1 MKPEFFTYIIEAG
14 ASLKIHTPGIED
26 FSQIKTQ
33 TMQRADC
40 ILMQSDYPN
49 GWHIEVEQYSDRII
63 LYSNKQL
70 TQNEDGSF
78 NAPTE

>member
-1 MKPEFFTYIIEAG
+1 MKLGFFTYILEPG
-14 ASLKIHTPGIED
+14 ANLKINTPGIED

-33 TMQRADC
+33 TIQRADC
-40 ILMQSDYPN
+40 ISMQSDYPN
-49 GWHIEVEQYSDRII
+49 GWHIEVEQYSDHIV

-70 TQNEDGSF
+70 EQNEDGSF